1 MSTRELRTR
10 GGFLLPALLPLLFL
24 AVPVFARSGDYY
36 GPLYTSSEQIEAAQ
50 RILQGEKDLKPGGYT
65 VGQMDQATID
75 AIRTF
80 QRDHFIP
87 NSGLLDHETFAQLE
101 THASAAV
108 VTRAAADGPPARS
121 ARKDSGLAVP
131 ATSAGVQDLG
141 REHATLRTMP
151 STASPIPLMTGL
163 GALLAGGG
171 LLLMRRKRA

>member
-1 MSTRELRTR
+1 MPRNCSGDCVVTFTDRSTELCRRGIPTLCQDTSNRRIPMSTRELRTR

-87 NSGLLDHETFAQLE
+87 NSGLLDHETFAQ
-101 THASAAV
+101 
-108 VTRAAADGPPARS
+108 
-121 ARKDSGLAVP
+121 
-131 ATSAGVQDLG
+131 
-141 REHATLRTMP
+141 
-151 STASPIPLMTGL
+151 
-163 GALLAGGG
+163 
-171 LLLMRRKRA
+171 